1 MDATLTNIER
11 DLTMLGQDRSKEA
24 MEELRRMLE
33 ETGSGGL
40 LGLQM
45 SGPLQFER
53 PDTGYIESLF
63 EAPTREEYRPNQFIV
78 SDDGLRKPVDGYGLM
93 DGAVGED
100 RSGGV
105 STQIASTED
114 RFNPAMPPGGDYD
127 NYQWAGQYGWIYKGN
142 EADGTAG
149 KSSYINDQGQRVHY
163 DPVNTF
169 QRDDKYWDL
178 KRPTIGLAE
187 VWAKGGDIFLEDNS
201 YRYSETNPYV
211 YTEEMRLADEAQA
224 AALAEQFY
232 YDPETD
238 TTYIG
243 GKGSSMT
250 MKGNPY
256 AGKTEADYTPD
267 EWQWLQN
274 DRYYTGPDQ
283 FTAAGAQALRDAWGG
298 QVFGNPYIN
307 TFDHDIDA
315 QLELLGDKSY
325 NPFYGD
331 RGRTSQAV
339 IDRQRELGHIG
350 PELTAMEKRL
360 DGNIMDYLY
369 DEFDTVDQIKNRSE
383 VLRRWNRWLSDTGFN
398 KDALYQIRMNE
409 NIFKQMGLDEFIDYN
424 KDYARE
430 KREGAYDPLA
440 GMGGMKMG
448 KLQDLPEGLLG
459 GPRKSFTERYLEL
472 RNKQKGPS
480 SLIQEMKDA

>member
-1 MDATLTNIER
+1 MI
-11 DLTMLGQDRSKEA
+11 GQDRSKEA
-24 MEELRRMLE
+24 MEELKRMLSQ
-33 ETGSGGL
+33 TGSGGL
-40 LGLQM
+40 LGLEM
-45 SGPLQFER
+45 SGPQQFQR

-63 EAPTREEYRPNQFIV
+63 EAPTREEFRPNQFII
-78 SDDGLRKPVDGYGLM
+78 SDDGLRKYLPDDTGMM
-93 DGAVGED
+93 DGAVGTD
-100 RSGGV
+100 QSGG
-105 STQIASTED
+105 TYTPIASTGD
-114 RFNPAMPPGGDYD
+114 RFNPDMPPGGDYD
-127 NYQWAGQYGWIYKGN
+127 NYQWAGNYGWIYKGN
-142 EADGTAG
+142 KEDGTAG
-149 KSSYINDQGQRVHY
+149 KSSYINDKGQRVHY
-163 DPVNTF
+163 DSVDTF
-169 QRDDKYWDL
+169 QRDGEYWDA

-187 VWAKGGDIFLEDNS
+187 VWASGGDIFLEDDS
-201 YRYSETNPYV
+201 YRYSDKNPYV
-211 YTEEMRLADEAQA
+211 YTDEMRLADEQQA
-224 AALAEQFY
+224 AELAQQFY

-243 GKGSSMT
+243 GPGSSMT

-256 AGKTEADYTPD
+256 AGKTEADYTPE
-267 EWQWLQN
+267 EWQYLQEG
-274 DRYYTGPDQ
+274 RYYTGNDQ
-283 FTAAGAQALRDAWGG
+283 FTAEGLQALRDAFGG
-298 QVFGNPYIN
+298 QATISPYVN

-339 IDRQRELGHIG
+339 IDRQRELGIIG

-369 DEFDTVDQIKNRSE
+369 DEFDSVDQIKNRSE
-383 VLRRWNRWLSDTGFN
+383 VLRRWKSWLSDSGFN

-409 NIFKQMGLDEFIDYN
+409 NLFKQMGLDEFKDYN

-440 GMGGMKMG
+440 GMSGMKMG

-459 GPRKSFTERYLEL
+459 GGSRKSFTEKYLEL
-472 RNKQKGPS
+472 RNKQKAPS
-480 SLIQEMKDA
+480 SLMQEMKDF